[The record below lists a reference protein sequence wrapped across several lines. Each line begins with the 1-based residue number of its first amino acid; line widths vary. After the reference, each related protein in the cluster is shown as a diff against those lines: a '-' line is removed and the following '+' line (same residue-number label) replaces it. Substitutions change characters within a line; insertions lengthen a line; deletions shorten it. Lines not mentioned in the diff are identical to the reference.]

1 VLLAKGKPKEFQGYD
16 DVVYKQIKRLIAQ
29 NVVVMDP
36 CLKAYEDEGY
46 WRVNV
51 RKQ

>member
-1 VLLAKGKPKEFQGYD
+1 MLPAKGKPKKFQGYD

-36 CLKAYEDEGY
+36 CLKTYEEKK
-46 WRVNV
+46 NV
-51 RKQ
+51 